1 MSVREASVGVRRRQL
16 ASVAVTGVCRAV
28 TGGEERSSS
37 GRGEWSLRGG
47 GGV

>member
-1 MSVREASVGVRRRQL
+1 M
-16 ASVAVTGVCRAV
+16 SVAVTGVCRAV

-47 GGV
+47 EGGGGYDGVRYDR